1 MKRILVLFVAWFAF
15 SAAYAQGIEFRTES
29 YAEVLKMAK
38 KQKKLVFVDIY
49 TSWCGPC
56 KHMAT
61 NIFTRKEAGD
71 FFNAHFLNMK
81 LDAEKSADG
90 KAVASRFQVSGYPTM
105 LFLDGDG
112 ELIYRMLGGRSL
124 DQFVAEGQKALDA
137 YVAKPLLEKN
147 AKLYAEGKRDKAF
160 LLEYYA
166 LKDKAGLDCSDILL
180 DYFAQVNDK
189 ELLDSL
195 NVACIAKVTTY
206 DPVLAKRWVKAVCQ
220 GVKANPDKKSMGNA
234 KKSLCTY
241 LGACLKDAAKSDD
254 PKKMEEVLGLKAK
267 LFDKAG
273 ISESVTMAT
282 LGGGNIYIASN
293 LLRLDYYEHKHMKKL
308 FVPLFEKYTREVIED
323 YRKKAADREKTEA
336 ELDKKMVEAKAVGDE
351 KEYAAIKRMRG
362 MIGLFSGMDDYYL
375 SSQMVNYIE
384 TYAGYYEGVKDRAFE
399 DKIVSLYQDLHRIHP
414 SVKTAVHVANKLLEM
429 DRRQEA
435 LEELELAWDKGQNAM
450 GAEPADREACQKK
463 LEELR
468 K

>member
-1 MKRILVLFVAWFAF
+1 MRKLMMALMALFAF
-15 SAAYAQGIEFRTES
+15 SAVYAQGIEFRTES

-38 KQKKLVFVDIY
+38 QQDKLVFVDIY

-56 KHMAT
+56 KHMAKE
-61 NIFTRKEAGD
+61 IFTQQKAGD

-81 LDAEKSADG
+81 LDAEKDADG
-90 KAVASRFQVSGYPTM
+90 KAVAARFGVNAYPTM
-105 LFLDGDG
+105 LFVDGNG
-112 ELIYRMLGGRSL
+112 ELVYRLLGGKPI
-124 DQFVAEGQKALDA
+124 DEFVAEGQKALDA
-137 YVAKPLLEKN
+137 YAAKPMLEKN

-220 GVKANPDKKSMGNA
+220 GVKANPDKKFMNHA

-267 LFDKAG
+267 LFDKAD

-293 LLRLDYYEHKHMKKL
+293 LLRLDYYEHKQMKKL
-308 FVPLFEKYTREVIED
+308 FVPLFEKYAREVIED
-323 YRKKAADREKTEA
+323 YRKKAEDREKTEA
-336 ELDKKMVEAKAVGDE
+336 ELNKKMAEAKAVGDE
-351 KEYAAIKRMRG
+351 KEYAAIKQMKG
-362 MIGLFSGMDDYYL
+362 MMGLFSGMDDYYL

-399 DKIVSLYQDLHRIHP
+399 DKIVSLYRDLHRIHP
-414 SVKTAVHVANKLLEM
+414 SVKTAVYVADKLLEM
-429 DRRQEA
+429 GRRQEA
-435 LEELELAWDKGQNAM
+435 LEELELAWAKGQHAM

-463 LEELR
+463 LEEIR

>member
-147 AKLYAEGKRDKAF
+147 AKLYAEGKRDKVF

-220 GVKANPDKKSMGNA
+220 GKRTRTRSPWVMRRNPCA
-234 KKSLCTY
+234 PIW
-241 LGACLKDAAKSDD
+241 A
-254 PKKMEEVLGLKAK
+254 
-267 LFDKAG
+267 
-273 ISESVTMAT
+273 
-282 LGGGNIYIASN
+282 
-293 LLRLDYYEHKHMKKL
+293 
-308 FVPLFEKYTREVIED
+308 
-323 YRKKAADREKTEA
+323 
-336 ELDKKMVEAKAVGDE
+336 
-351 KEYAAIKRMRG
+351 
-362 MIGLFSGMDDYYL
+362 
-375 SSQMVNYIE
+375 
-384 TYAGYYEGVKDRAFE
+384 RA
-399 DKIVSLYQDLHRIHP
+399 
-414 SVKTAVHVANKLLEM
+414 
-429 DRRQEA
+429 
-435 LEELELAWDKGQNAM
+435 
-450 GAEPADREACQKK
+450 
-463 LEELR
+463 
-468 K
+468 